1 MAMSSMAMSSMAM
14 SSAFGESRG
23 GCKYKRQAHGSSG
36 CGPKNLLVVTIES
49 DLGVIH
55 ELRWA

>member
-1 MAMSSMAMSSMAM
+1 MAMSSMAM

-36 CGPKNLLVVTIES
+36 CGPKNLLVVTIET
-49 DLGVIH
+49 DRGVID
-55 ELRWA
+55 ELRRA